1 MNLAFVRLCP
11 PIMALSL
18 AGCFGQVA
26 PRTGV
31 EGPVIP
37 MNAPV
42 MVVALPSG
50 MENSSTI
57 AHAMVTQALA
67 KQGHAVS
74 ADAGLHVEI
83 AMAERFAPVS
93 VGDLAGNAIS
103 PSRKRQFLRSCAY
116 RIQRLTTAVYS
127 IKQPGVT
134 RAWAEEQHCKAGL
147 NDIIPALADRAV
159 ALLIKPELAGRTKR
173 TGKN

>member
-1 MNLAFVRLCP
+1 MNLAFVRFCP
-11 PIMALSL
+11 PIMALCL
-18 AGCFGQVA
+18 AGCAGQVA
-26 PRTGV
+26 TRTGV
-31 EGPVIP
+31 DGPAIP
-37 MNAPV
+37 VNAPV

-50 MENSSTI
+50 MENSTTI
-57 AHAMVTQALA
+57 AQTMVMQALTR
-67 KQGHAVS
+67 QGHAVS

-83 AMAERFAPVS
+83 AMAERIAPVS
-93 VGDLAGNAIS
+93 VNDLTGNAIS

-116 RIQRLTTAVYS
+116 RIQRLTIAVYS

-134 RAWAEEQHCKAGL
+134 RVWAEEQHCKAGL

-159 ALLIKPELAGRTKR
+159 ALLTKPELAGRTKR